1 MSIRSR
7 FYVHW
12 IFFTY
17 AASIAPIVHADTW
30 HPPYADN
37 GTVGSVLEDR
47 FNELLK
53 QCKIG
58 YPLRKTVLTWHGE
71 VLSDPISSI
80 PAALQGGALPLTAEF
95 LQVKT
100 LSAARLFAYLYKDTE
115 QKASFTENGSQN
127 LSEADFA
134 GDAAEFLI
142 KGGIDVVYKQTC
154 GSVLSAAANASSEWS
169 VPAAAMSAALQSDF
183 NNKNRNVFLLTY
195 GSLHSPLANLIESGD
210 PYKKLNGNLMIWEW
224 YARGGADSVS
234 YLRELPAVVLYEYSA
249 TDNTTGGTVN
259 LKGRAGITSIGI
271 SGKID
276 ASFSNDLSYTLS
288 QNRTI
293 LLKPKTN
300 DAPWGDF
307 KTAPTIDAIV
317 TASGAARGRATT
329 VTSIISPGIEYVH
342 TQTFPGAQNK
352 CDSRL
357 WDIKYPLAGD
367 VSKGMM
373 AIKSTHVTNDRDG
386 QPDGCAFEIGF
397 TPFANVTSA
406 SLNFNLRYLYPAS
419 GKFIELPAAR
429 LDLSASAA
437 PYLTRTTDNRWWT
450 KGASVILPNDTT
462 DTSVQWVIK
471 YTVDED
477 DADQTDGKNP
487 KIGSVA
493 LECPGDLKP
502 FINKSVKYDTTTT
515 ELTLTLNATIQS
527 RDNLDID
534 GKVTP
539 IQCSLIGTADF
550 SMRTPAGAHRVQKQ
564 PLGQGIVLFYPAPN
578 PKQAAPLPTPAPA
591 VALAPAHAPA
601 PAPAQ

>member
-12 IFFTY
+12 IFFTC

-30 HPPYADN
+30 HPPYTDN
-37 GTVGSVLEDR
+37 RTVGSVLEER

-80 PAALQGGALPLTAEF
+80 PSALQGGALPLTTEF

-100 LSAARLFAYLYKDTE
+100 LSAARLFAYLYKDAE
-115 QKASFTENGSQN
+115 QKASFTENSSQN

-142 KGGIDVVYKQTC
+142 KGGIDAIYKQTC

-183 NNKNRNVFLLTY
+183 NNKNKNVFLLTY
-195 GSLHSPLANLIESGD
+195 GSLHSPLANLIESDD
-210 PYKKLNGNLMIWEW
+210 PYKKFSGNLIIWEW
-224 YARGGADSVS
+224 YARGGAGSVS

-249 TDNTTGGTVN
+249 TNNTTGGTIN

-293 LLKPKTN
+293 LLKPQTN
-300 DAPWGDF
+300 GNPWGDF
-307 KTAPTIDAIV
+307 QTIPTIDAIV

-342 TQTFPGAQNK
+342 TQTFPGTQNK
-352 CDSRL
+352 CDSQL
-357 WDIKYPLAGD
+357 WDIKYPLVGD
-367 VSKGMM
+367 ASKGTMT
-373 AIKSTHVTNDRDG
+373 IKSTHVTKDRDG

-397 TPFANVTSA
+397 TPFANVTST
-406 SLNFNLRYLYPAS
+406 SLNFNLRYLFPAS

-429 LDLSASAA
+429 LDLSASVA

-450 KGASVILPNDTT
+450 KGASTILPDGTT

-493 LECPGDLKP
+493 LECPGNLKP
-502 FINKSVKYDTTTT
+502 FINKSIKYDTTTT
-515 ELTLTLNATIQS
+515 ELTLTLNTTIQS
-527 RDNLDID
+527 KDNLDID

-550 SMRTPAGAHRVQKQ
+550 PMRTPAGAHRVQKQ

-578 PKQAAPLPTPAPA
+578 PKQAAPLPTPAPV
-591 VALAPAHAPA
+591 VALAPA
-601 PAPAQ
+601 PAQ